1 MTVAGA
7 ALPRAPQTPVQDDT
21 RREIAGLR
29 RRQALRWALVVGL
42 IALLVSLFSAG
53 FFLYAAVVAAAVMAL
68 AALLPAASLAR
79 VEVRRS
85 LRATEIE
92 LGDSVESRLV
102 FHNRKSFPALWLFWR
117 EAVDPGLDA
126 EGLTCGF
133 QTLESE
139 QTIHTVCIL
148 HSTRRGL
155 FRVGPMV
162 VEASDPFGLV
172 RRFRVDSEV
181 RFLTVV
187 PRAVPIGQGWPLGH
201 RPIHEV
207 PRRRSPFEDPARFL
221 GVRDYRHGDS
231 LRRIHWRATARS
243 GVLQVKLF
251 EPAVLE
257 GVLLAVEM
265 GRHAYPHKEARKA
278 KDEEEGS
285 DPAVELAVTA
295 AASIAEF
302 VLAAGQSAGLL
313 SNGGDAAES
322 FPADWQGGSF
332 RRYEDA
338 LEDANARRLI
348 AAYRPL
354 EVPPGRGAWQR
365 DHLRTALARLT
376 LAPGLTLPEL
386 LLAEAPRLPR
396 SHVVMVVTPDLGAAT
411 GAALGAL
418 KRSGFDVG
426 VIWIQRGGAES
437 GAIAAGLPE
446 GVPVYSVAS
455 EADLE
460 QLGAQAL

>member
-1 MTVAGA
+1 
-7 ALPRAPQTPVQDDT
+7 
-21 RREIAGLR
+21 
-29 RRQALRWALVVGL
+29 VVGL

-68 AALLPAASLAR
+68 AALLPAVSLSR

-85 LRATEIE
+85 LDAAEIE

-102 FHNRKSFPALWLFWR
+102 FHNRKDFPALWLFWR

-187 PRAVPIGQGWPLGH
+187 PRAVPIGEGWPLGH

-265 GRHAYPHKEARKA
+265 GRHAFPRKEK
-278 KDEEEGS
+278 EEEGS

-295 AASIAEF
+295 AASVAEF
-302 VLAAGQSAGLL
+302 VLAAGQSVGLL
-313 SNGGDAAES
+313 SNGGDAAER

-348 AAYRPL
+348 SAYRPL
-354 EVPPGRGAWQR
+354 EVPPGRGVWQR

-426 VIWIQRGGAES
+426 VIWIQRGGPGS
-437 GAIAAGLPE
+437 VAAGLLE
-446 GVPVYSVAS
+446 GIPVYSVAS

>member
-1 MTVAGA
+1 MTAAGA
-7 ALPRAPQTPVQDDT
+7 ALPRAPGSDDT
-21 RREIAGLR
+21 RRQVASLR
-29 RRQALRWALVVGL
+29 RRQALRWGLVVGL

-53 FFLYAAVVAAAVMAL
+53 FFLYAAMVAAAVMGL
-68 AALLPAASLAR
+68 AALLPAASLAH

-85 LRATEIE
+85 LGATEIE

-102 FHNRKSFPALWLFWR
+102 FLNRKGFPALWLFWR

-265 GRHAYPHKEARKA
+265 GRLAYPRKE
-278 KDEEEGS
+278 KDVEEGS
-285 DPAVELAVTA
+285 DPPVELAVTA

-302 VLAAGQSAGLL
+302 VLAAGQSAALL

-338 LEDANARRLI
+338 VEDANARRLI

-354 EVPPGRGAWQR
+354 EVPPGRGVWQR

-376 LAPGLTLPEL
+376 LAPGITLPEL

-411 GAALGAL
+411 GAALGVL

-426 VIWIQRGGAES
+426 VIWIQRGGPASAET
-437 GAIAAGLPE
+437 AAGGLLE
-446 GVPVYSVAS
+446 GIPVYPVGS

>member
-7 ALPRAPQTPVQDDT
+7 ALPRAPQTQPPPVAATDDT
-21 RREIAGLR
+21 RRQVASLR
-29 RRQALRWALVVGL
+29 RRQALRWGLVVGL

-85 LRATEIE
+85 LGAAEIE

-102 FHNRKSFPALWLFWR
+102 FLNRKDFPALWLFWR

-265 GRHAYPHKEARKA
+265 GRHAYPRKENEAA
-278 KDEEEGS
+278 GS

-295 AASIAEF
+295 AASVAEF
-302 VLAAGQSAGLL
+302 VLTAGQSVGLL

-354 EVPPGRGAWQR
+354 EVPPGRGVWQR

-411 GAALGAL
+411 GGALAAL

-426 VIWIQRGGAES
+426 VIWIQRGRAE
-437 GAIAAGLPE
+437 AAAAGLLE
-446 GVPVYSVAS
+446 GIPVYPVGS

>member
-1 MTVAGA
+1 M
-7 ALPRAPQTPVQDDT
+7 
-21 RREIAGLR
+21 
-29 RRQALRWALVVGL
+29 
-42 IALLVSLFSAG
+42 
-53 FFLYAAVVAAAVMAL
+53 
-68 AALLPAASLAR
+68 
-79 VEVRRS
+79 
-85 LRATEIE
+85 
-92 LGDSVESRLV
+92 
-102 FHNRKSFPALWLFWR
+102 
-117 EAVDPGLDA
+117 
-126 EGLTCGF
+126 
-133 QTLESE
+133 
-139 QTIHTVCIL
+139 
-148 HSTRRGL
+148 
-155 FRVGPMV
+155 
-162 VEASDPFGLV
+162 
-172 RRFRVDSEV
+172 
-181 RFLTVV
+181 
-187 PRAVPIGQGWPLGH
+187 
-201 RPIHEV
+201 
-207 PRRRSPFEDPARFL
+207 
-221 GVRDYRHGDS
+221 
-231 LRRIHWRATARS
+231 
-243 GVLQVKLF
+243 KLF

-265 GRHAYPHKEARKA
+265 GRHAYPRKE
-278 KDEEEGS
+278 KDEAEGS
-285 DPAVELAVTA
+285 DPEVELAVTA
-295 AASIAEF
+295 AASVAEF

-313 SNGGDAAES
+313 SNGGDAAER

-354 EVPPGRGAWQR
+354 EVPPGRGVWQR

-426 VIWIQRGGAES
+426 VIWIQRGGPEQ
-437 GAIAAGLPE
+437 IAAGLLE
-446 GVPVYSVAS
+446 GIPVYPVGS